1 MTSSVV
7 LFSGNHMR
15 LEKVI
20 LSGFK
25 SFADRTEFVFSHPI
39 TAIVG
44 PNGCGKSNVVDAVKW
59 VLGEQKVKSLR
70 SEQMTDVIFNGS
82 TSRKPLNA
90 AEVTLVLSNPPAGNA
105 RSLPIETDTVEITRK
120 VYRSGEGEYRINGK
134 VCRLKDIRELL
145 MGTGLGTKAYSIIE
159 QGQIEQIVTASTV
172 DRRQIFEEAAGIS
185 KYKLHKKEAMRRLEH
200 TEQNLLRLADIL
212 GEVTKRLRSVKAQA
226 ARARTYLE
234 LNTRLK
240 ELQVSYALADYA
252 KHQQQI
258 DQRRSEM
265 ADANDLFAKVSAE
278 LARIELAVS
287 QLNDTILQKEHA
299 LNQIG
304 NQLVAATSK
313 IEHYL
318 QKIDL
323 LRSHQQELEQTR
335 SARLQQIHAY
345 QQQVTAH
352 RQELARAQAELA
364 QLNQQVDAVQ
374 FVLTSQQDQLRQ
386 IEAQIAALDAEL
398 ADEKAGI
405 IDIVRRTAQLHNEIR
420 SLSDLR
426 ENLSKQRQ
434 RLQDRA
440 QVAIDQLQQVL
451 TEKAQNKARLEDI
464 HRVLADL
471 QQNLDAKRLQAE
483 QIAQTIE
490 QANIA
495 LAKAKEQR
503 SAIAGQLEVLM
514 QMEERFEGLN
524 RQVRSIL
531 QEKASG
537 QAELSCVLG
546 IVAQVIET
554 DVEYAPAVEGALEGW
569 ADALVVTDT
578 KSLMAQLTGLG
589 DLQNRVK
596 FLFSDGFRPWSDQLD
611 LSGFE
616 GVLGRLV
623 EFVRYRPEHAVL
635 AWGLLGKT
643 ILVEDLQVGLRL
655 AEVIDDGYR
664 IVTRQGQLIDP
675 CRALTLGPVGKA
687 EGLISRKSLMRQLE
701 VQMAGIGNRIERLQ
715 TKIACDQQTQAHL
728 SKICKD
734 LRTSIYEA
742 HTEKVQIDS
751 RLAALEQTI
760 ARLQQEQP
768 LIAGEI
774 DTLQAQIAES
784 VQREYE
790 SKQRLTEL
798 EAVNTQR
805 NAGIEELQAR
815 LRELH
820 QHRQESLSELT
831 EQRVRLGQL
840 VEQARSARQM
850 INGLQEQ
857 LNAATQALAAAQLEI
872 TNADQQI
879 RQAESG
885 VLETEAAV
893 SQLFLQKDQLQQQAA
908 QLKEQLQ
915 QLAGQHQDTQR
926 QLAQLNQQKA
936 KVEQT
941 INDIRLELA
950 QLEVRQQ
957 DLVARVRE
965 DLQMDLVQAY
975 QGYTEQAVDWQQVQA
990 EIAQIRARLE
1000 RLGAVNLEAIDEQQ
1014 ELETRCQFLTRQL
1027 EDLQSSKAQLQELIA
1042 RLNKECRQRFAQTF
1056 EQVRENFQ
1064 QIFRKLFGG
1073 GRADIILEQADDDLE
1088 AGVEV
1093 MARPPGKETRSI
1105 SLLSGG
1111 EKSMTAL
1118 ALLFAVF
1125 RTRPSPFCF
1134 LDEVDAALDEANN
1147 ERFNLLVKEFQ
1158 ADSQFV
1164 IITHS
1169 KRTMSIAD
1177 ELFGITMQ
1185 VQGVSKKISVR
1196 FEEYAPQ
1203 VAVA

>member
-1 MTSSVV
+1 MTSCVA
-7 LFSGNHMR
+7 LFLGNNMR

-20 LSGFK
+20 IDGFK
-25 SFADRTEFVFSHPI
+25 SFADRTEFVFSQPI

-90 AEVTLVLSNPPAGNA
+90 AEVTLVLANPPIGNA
-105 RSLPIETDTVEITRK
+105 RSLPIETDAVEITRK
-120 VYRSGEGEYRINGK
+120 VYRSGESEYRINGK
-134 VCRLKDIRELL
+134 VCRLKDIRELM

-185 KYKLHKKEAMRRLEH
+185 KYKWHKKEAMRRLDH

-212 GEVTKRLRSVKAQA
+212 GEVTKRLRSVKTQA

-240 ELQVSYALADYA
+240 ELQISYALADYA

-258 DQRRSEM
+258 DQRRTEL
-265 ADANDLFAKVSAE
+265 ADANDLLAKVSAE

-287 QLNDTILQKEHA
+287 QLNHTILQKEHT

-304 NQLVAATSK
+304 NQLVATTSK
-313 IEHYL
+313 TEHYL

-323 LRSHQQELEQTR
+323 LHSHQQELEQTR
-335 SARLQQIHAY
+335 SARLQQIHSY

-352 RQELARAQAELA
+352 QQDLGRAQAELA
-364 QLNQQVDAVQ
+364 QLNQQIEAVQ
-374 FVLTSQQDQLRQ
+374 SVCTSQQDQLRQ
-386 IEAQIAALDAEL
+386 TEAQIAALDAEL

-420 SLSDLR
+420 SLCDLR
-426 ENLSKQRQ
+426 ENLAKQRQ

-440 QVAIDQLQQVL
+440 QVAVDQLQQVL
-451 TEKAQNKARLEDI
+451 TEKAQNKARFEDI
-464 HRVLADL
+464 QKVLAYL
-471 QQNLDAKRLQAE
+471 QQSLDAKRLQAE
-483 QIAQTIE
+483 QIARTIE
-490 QANIA
+490 QANTA
-495 LAKAKEQR
+495 LAQAKEQR
-503 SAIAGQLEVLM
+503 SAIAGQLEVLR

-524 RQVRSIL
+524 CQVRSIL
-531 QEKASG
+531 QERASG
-537 QAELSCVLG
+537 QTGLSCVLG

-554 DVEYAPAVEGALEGW
+554 DMEYAPAVEAALEGL

-578 KSLMAQLTGLG
+578 TSLMAQLAGL
-589 DLQNRVK
+589 DLHNRVK
-596 FLFSDGFRPWSDQLD
+596 FLLSDGFRPWSDQLD
-611 LSGFE
+611 LSGSE

-623 EFVRYRPEHAVL
+623 EFVRYRPEHAMLV
-635 AWGLLGKT
+635 WGLVGKT
-643 ILVEDLQVGLRL
+643 ILVDDLQSGLRL

-664 IVTRQGQLIDP
+664 IVTRQGQVIEP
-675 CRALTLGPVGKA
+675 GRALTIGPIGKA

-701 VQMAGIGNRIERLQ
+701 AQMAGIDSQIEQLQ
-715 TKIACDQQTQAHL
+715 TTIACDQQTQAHL
-728 SKICKD
+728 LKVCKD

-742 HTEKVQIDS
+742 HTERVQIES

-774 DTLQAQIAES
+774 DILQAQIGES
-784 VQREYE
+784 VQREYD
-790 SKQRLTEL
+790 SKQRLMEL

-805 NAGIEELQAR
+805 NARIEELQAR
-815 LRELH
+815 LKELQ
-820 QHRQESLSELT
+820 QHRQASLSDLT

-840 VEQARSARQM
+840 VEQARSTRQM

-857 LNAATQALAAAQLEI
+857 LNTALQALAGAQVEI

-885 VLETEAAV
+885 ILEAEAAV
-893 SQLFLQKDQLQQQAA
+893 SQLFLQKDQLQHQAE
-908 QLKEQLQ
+908 QLKEQIQ
-915 QLAGQHQDTQR
+915 QLAGQHQDAQR
-926 QLAQLNQQKA
+926 QLAQLSQQKA
-936 KVEQT
+936 KIEQT
-941 INDIRLELA
+941 ISDIRLELA

-975 QGYTEQAVDWQQVQA
+975 QGYADQAVDWQQVQA
-990 EIAQIRARLE
+990 EIAQIKARLE
-1000 RLGAVNLEAIDEQQ
+1000 RLGAVNLEAMDEQK
-1014 ELETRCQFLTRQL
+1014 ELETRCEFLTRQL
-1027 EDLQSSKAQLQELIA
+1027 EDLQSSKAQLQDLIV
-1042 RLNKECRQRFAQTF
+1042 RLNEECRQRFTQTF
-1056 EQVRENFQ
+1056 EQIRENFQ
-1064 QIFRKLFGG
+1064 QVFRKLFGG
-1073 GRADIILEQADDDLE
+1073 GRADIILEQAEDDLE

-1169 KRTMSIAD
+1169 KRTMSMAD
-1177 ELFGITMQ
+1177 ELIGITMQ

-1196 FEEYAPQ
+1196 FEEYEAQ
-1203 VAVA
+1203 AAVA